1 MDDPAPRTSLSRAA
15 LLKLGAATAVI
26 AGAGTAGRA
35 SAGKA
40 PAEQA
45 GTKATIHPV
54 PGPTYLRF
62 ATYPPLVGSTFVL
75 RGPGPDALIVELESV
90 TPLPSD
96 GESFSLRFRG
106 SARPSVASRIYRIEH
121 ATLGRFELFLSP
133 VGPGAKSLRLEA
145 VINRIPI

>member
-15 LLKLGAATAVI
+15 LLKLGAATALV

-35 SAGKA
+35 SAEKA
-40 PAEQA
+40 PAEA
-45 GTKATIHPV
+45 APKVTIHPV
-54 PGPTYLRF
+54 PGPAYLRF

-75 RGPGPDALIVELESV
+75 REPGSDALIVKLESV

-106 SARPSVASRIYRIEH
+106 SARRHVTSGLYRVEH
-121 ATLGRFELFLSP
+121 ATLGQFELFLGP
-133 VGPGAKSLRLEA
+133 VGQGATSLGLEA
-145 VINRIPI
+145 VINRIQT